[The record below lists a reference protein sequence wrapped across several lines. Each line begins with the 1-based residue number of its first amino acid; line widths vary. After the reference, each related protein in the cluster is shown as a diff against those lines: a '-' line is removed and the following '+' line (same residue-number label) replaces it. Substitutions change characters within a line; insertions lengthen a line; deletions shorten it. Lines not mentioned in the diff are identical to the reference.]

1 MASTDPYL
9 PILCCLTPRDFFFM
23 MDETHFCCSFRSS
36 LDCLGRFLFLALGQK
51 STVSR
56 LQHLPSVSPG
66 MDAECNCWTVLL
78 LPRKHHSV
86 VEEITGR
93 SREFSRGTREG
104 RPAGGSLGGWGRR
117 ERVQQGRE
125 ANGGGGCKQLPA
137 ADVVRS
143 PCHPMLLRVFLRTGA
158 PAPY

>member
-1 MASTDPYL
+1 MLSVIVGL
-9 PILCCLTPRDFFFM
+9 F
-23 MDETHFCCSFRSS
+23 SS
-36 LDCLGRFLFLALGQK
+36 CHA
-51 STVSR
+51 
-56 LQHLPSVSPG
+56 
-66 MDAECNCWTVLL
+66 
-78 LPRKHHSV
+78 KHYSV

-104 RPAGGSLGGWGRR
+104 RPAGEVLEAEVDV

-158 PAPY
+158 PAPYKLP